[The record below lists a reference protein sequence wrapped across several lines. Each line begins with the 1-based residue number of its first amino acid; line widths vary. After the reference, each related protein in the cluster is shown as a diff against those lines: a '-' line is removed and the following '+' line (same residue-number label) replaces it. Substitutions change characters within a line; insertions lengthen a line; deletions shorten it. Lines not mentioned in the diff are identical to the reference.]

1 MSGKSKKKVNFL
13 VGESR
18 SGGFQILQLQTIS
31 KKIEK
36 LILTWKLLK
45 KNKSRQTLSEIEKR
59 RKFLT
64 QMKRIFW
71 IAPELD
77 TLVAIIKA
85 DKKRS
90 CQDKTE
96 DIAFLLDQLGDR
108 KTRIGGLDTRY
119 ISSVNRSLSKF
130 EMRSSLNETMS
141 ESEFSSNGSDKN
153 EDNDDFPYPDPELKK
168 KVKKPDTVLLPKD
181 ILKRTADTAV
191 GEGLSHRQH
200 TAMVNSII
208 AKAGGNL
215 DEFKCSTSTALRAA
229 DKVINDES
237 KRIKDHLRNFRN
249 NNKNI
254 LVQLHFDGKVCHE
267 YTDGKKSEKDR
278 LAILIN
284 GNMETHLLGIPAI
297 SSGTGENQKN
307 AIRDILNCFD
317 LTNSI
322 QAVTFDTTRINTGN
336 KNGADSL
343 LVNEVFQR
351 PVLSIACRHHINE
364 LHITHFW
371 KNYPSSATSGPD
383 NMLFKILKST
393 WNDLDVENQVLRRL
407 TIPDETWLGHQKH
420 ESITFCRNI
429 ITHRSLKKDGATRKD
444 YIELTELTL
453 MVLSEEKYKF
463 RTPGTIHHA
472 RFMAKGIYYLKLQL
486 MMDAI
491 PSLTNRLKNEITEVA
506 TFVAVF
512 YTTWFLKAELSA
524 VAPCQDMRALRQMN
538 RFKEYN
544 LIGAESVIESIK
556 RHTWFLD
563 PCLVVLALADE
574 NCEERGEIAQK
585 LYSFEFRSL
594 DKYSLARIKANM
606 EVLNSL
612 DFSGP
617 KPPSLV
623 ELVTENSWLLF
634 LMIGQSKSDC
644 QWMKTPPEYWTCN
657 DFYLKFKDAIF
668 NLAVVNDCS
677 ERTVKLIKDNID
689 IARKEEKRQDSL
701 LFMHNY
707 KRKYVGKRKTSKKN
721 KKTI

>member
-1 MSGKSKKKVNFL
+1 
-13 VGESR
+13 
-18 SGGFQILQLQTIS
+18 
-31 KKIEK
+31 
-36 LILTWKLLK
+36 
-45 KNKSRQTLSEIEKR
+45 
-59 RKFLT
+59 
-64 QMKRIFW
+64 
-71 IAPELD
+71 
-77 TLVAIIKA
+77 
-85 DKKRS
+85 
-90 CQDKTE
+90 
-96 DIAFLLDQLGDR
+96 
-108 KTRIGGLDTRY
+108 
-119 ISSVNRSLSKF
+119 
-130 EMRSSLNETMS
+130 
-141 ESEFSSNGSDKN
+141 
-153 EDNDDFPYPDPELKK
+153 
-168 KVKKPDTVLLPKD
+168 
-181 ILKRTADTAV
+181 
-191 GEGLSHRQH
+191 
-200 TAMVNSII
+200 MVNSII
-208 AKAGGNL
+208 AKSGGNI

-229 DKVINDES
+229 DKVIYDES

-297 SSGTGENQKN
+297 FSGTGENQKN

-336 KNGADSL
+336 KNGAVSL

-407 TIPDETWLGHQKH
+407 TIPDKTWFGHQKH

-429 ITHRSLKKDGATRKD
+429 ITHGSLKKDGATRKD

-463 RTPGTIHHA
+463 RTPGAIHHA

-524 VAPCQDMRALRQMN
+524 VAPRQDMRALWQMN

-563 PCLVVLALADE
+563 PYLVVLALADE

>member
-1 MSGKSKKKVNFL
+1 MVAAKIIKHAFDNTELGNAIANSGKELEYSYCSKLKTETIMMPFKNPKHKIKYQQALVELVDILSTRAKLQSFLLFDRNGSKNHSFSKLVSETPSEAKFKKK
-13 VGESR
+13 
-18 SGGFQILQLQTIS
+18 
-31 KKIEK
+31 
-36 LILTWKLLK
+36 
-45 KNKSRQTLSEIEKR
+45 
-59 RKFLT
+59 
-64 QMKRIFW
+64 MKRIFW

-90 CQDKTE
+90 CRDKTE

-130 EMRSSLNETMS
+130 EMRSSLNKTMS

-208 AKAGGNL
+208 AKSGGNI

-229 DKVINDES
+229 DKVIYDES

-267 YTDGKKSEKDR
+267 YTDRKKSEKDR

-336 KNGADSL
+336 KNGAVSL

-371 KNYPSSATSGPD
+371 KNYPISATSGPD

-429 ITHRSLKKDGATRKD
+429 ITHGSLKK
-444 YIELTELTL
+444 
-453 MVLSEEKYKF
+453 V
-463 RTPGTIHHA
+463 A
-472 RFMAKGIYYLKLQL
+472 R
-486 MMDAI
+486 
-491 PSLTNRLKNEITEVA
+491 
-506 TFVAVF
+506 
-512 YTTWFLKAELSA
+512 
-524 VAPCQDMRALRQMN
+524 
-538 RFKEYN
+538 
-544 LIGAESVIESIK
+544 
-556 RHTWFLD
+556 
-563 PCLVVLALADE
+563 
-574 NCEERGEIAQK
+574 
-585 LYSFEFRSL
+585 
-594 DKYSLARIKANM
+594 
-606 EVLNSL
+606 
-612 DFSGP
+612 
-617 KPPSLV
+617 
-623 ELVTENSWLLF
+623 
-634 LMIGQSKSDC
+634 
-644 QWMKTPPEYWTCN
+644 
-657 DFYLKFKDAIF
+657 
-668 NLAVVNDCS
+668 
-677 ERTVKLIKDNID
+677 
-689 IARKEEKRQDSL
+689 
-701 LFMHNY
+701 
-707 KRKYVGKRKTSKKN
+707 
-721 KKTI
+721 